1 MPAALYALCDAPDSR
16 PVRVGAD
23 VVMQTSRQTQDYLL
37 CADCEDLLNKG
48 GESWLLGKV
57 ARMDAGFELYELLR
71 ECPPD
76 AAENGTEIYATSR
89 NPRIDAAKISHFA
102 MGVFWKAAVYS
113 WRGRVSEPLIE
124 LGKYREEARLFVAG
138 ETPFSEH
145 MALTVCVVPPPVKA
159 FGFTNPYRC
168 DVKELHTFAFVLPGI
183 MFLLRVGKCI
193 HNDLKRIC
201 IGSNPLRP
209 IVTSDLNAEIMNV
222 FRDVSAG
229 ARKSRNVIKYAKMR
243 KG

>member
-37 CADCEDLLNKG
+37 CASCEDVLNKG

-57 ARMDAGFELYELLR
+57 ARMDAGFELYDLLR

-76 AAENGTEIYATSR
+76 VAEDGTEIYAASR
-89 NPRIDAAKISHFA
+89 NAKIDAAKISHFA
-102 MGVFWKAAVYS
+102 MGVFWKASVHS
-113 WRGRVSEPLIE
+113 WRGGESEPLIE
-124 LGKYREEARLFVAG
+124 LGKYREEARLFVTG
-138 ETPFSEH
+138 ETRFSEH

-159 FGFTNPYRC
+159 FAFTNPYRC
-168 DVKELHTFAFVLPGI
+168 DVTELHTFGFVVPGI
-183 MFLLRVGKCI
+183 MFLLRVGRRI
-193 HNDLKRIC
+193 PDELKRIC
-201 IGSNPLRP
+201 IESNALRP
-209 IVTSDLNAEIMNV
+209 IVMSDLNAEIMGV
-222 FRDVSAG
+222 FRDVSVH
-229 ARKSRNVIKYAKMR
+229 ARKSRNVIEYAKAR